1 MVFQGIFR
9 EYVLL
14 VTNGGRGSKK
24 WKIGVTSL
32 MDDPFS
38 ANLTR
43 EYACMYTATVCD
55 SKQLLVIFGVIMLVV
70 LDFTKISIAVC
81 KVSVKQ

>member
-43 EYACMYTATVCD
+43 EYACIQPQYVTVNN
-55 SKQLLVIFGVIMLVV
+55 F
-70 LDFTKISIAVC
+70 
-81 KVSVKQ
+81 